1 METAI
6 KNIVVPVDFSDASER
21 AASYAA
27 ALARRLDAS
36 IHLIHVLEPSEMVTG
51 PFEFHEV
58 PTPAQLDRVYWGARK
73 RLIRLGEKVA
83 AGQPVSTE
91 VRYGVPFRIIAAAV
105 IDYGADLVVMATHG
119 RSGLSHLVMGSV
131 AEQVIQSAACPVLVI
146 RDCGQVHVRR
156 TGSVPDWAETESA
169 CVS

>member
-6 KNIVVPVDFSDASER
+6 KNIVVPVDFSEASER

-27 ALARRLDAS
+27 ALAGRMDAS
-36 IHLIHVLEPSEMVTG
+36 IHLIHVLEPSEMLTG
-51 PFEFHEV
+51 PFEFYEV

-73 RLIRLGEKVA
+73 RLIGLGDKVA
-83 AGQPVSTE
+83 PGQRVSTE
-91 VRYGVPFRIIAAAV
+91 VRHGVPFQVITAAV
-105 IDYGADLVVMATHG
+105 IDYGADLVVMSTHG

-131 AEQVIQSAACPVLVI
+131 AEQVIRSAACPVLVI

-156 TGSVPDWAETESA
+156 PGSVPAWAETEKA
-169 CVS
+169 GAI